1 MIRMRR
7 GTSQAS
13 IPHALSAAKSARK
26 LKLNIEY
33 LMLSVTCILARFD
46 ALHCIL
52 ISNPFSLLRSGQRN
66 AVKISIQKSN
76 EKNHEARGIH
86 DNQAQHHHHSTKLL
100 QSIDKRWRHFS
111 SHWSSPVI
119 PKTNVNGI
127 KKNCMM
133 KQKVFKIII
142 KHSRTSIQD
151 SPTQKV
157 GSAIKNSLAIDLRR
171 VTAFRKAGRIFFA
184 VDHHFSI
191 CRLRSAHSVVLSKNV
206 SYLCDFLV

>member
-1 MIRMRR
+1 
-7 GTSQAS
+7 
-13 IPHALSAAKSARK
+13 
-26 LKLNIEY
+26 
-33 LMLSVTCILARFD
+33 MLSVTCILARFD

-127 KKNCMM
+127 KK
-133 KQKVFKIII
+133 I
-142 KHSRTSIQD
+142 
-151 SPTQKV
+151 
-157 GSAIKNSLAIDLRR
+157 A
-171 VTAFRKAGRIFFA
+171 
-184 VDHHFSI
+184 
-191 CRLRSAHSVVLSKNV
+191 
-206 SYLCDFLV
+206 

>member
-1 MIRMRR
+1 MRR

-13 IPHALSAAKSARK
+13 MPHALSAAKSARK

-76 EKNHEARGIH
+76 EKIREARGIH

-127 KKNCMM
+127 KKNCMT

-171 VTAFRKAGRIFFA
+171 VTAFLKAGLIFFA

>member
-1 MIRMRR
+1 MRR

-13 IPHALSAAKSARK
+13 IPHALSVA
-26 LKLNIEY
+26 KLNIEY

-127 KKNCMM
+127 KKNCMT

-171 VTAFRKAGRIFFA
+171 VTAFRKAGLIFFA

-191 CRLRSAHSVVLSKNV
+191 CRLRSAHSVLLSKNV